1 VPLPRQLAL
10 RDADRLRRY
19 REYLDYHEGRR
30 GAPPSLRRGRERTL
44 VFNYAR
50 SIVEKGAAYLVTDH
64 RPVVVSAPSEA
75 LWEEAERL
83 LHATWDAND
92 LARLD
97 IETEV
102 DAAVLGDGAFKVTW
116 DDDEGRVVVSSPDVQ
131 GIFAW
136 WAGDDVRRVQ
146 RVVSRYEVDGLETI
160 ESWTAREF
168 ELWVDGALAERRPN
182 PYGLIPFVI
191 YPNLP
196 RPKQFWGMSDIEPLR
211 EPLEE
216 LNRAFTQ
223 LSRILELSGN
233 PIAVLEN
240 VEEARDIAVQ
250 PGAVWEVPERARAY
264 LLDLLQGGGVRL
276 HVEYVDLVY
285 RALHDLS
292 EVPRIAFGDG
302 SREQSGIALQVE
314 LDPLLRRVERKRLI
328 RTAAMRQ
335 RDRLILAVAGHH
347 LGRSFAGIE
356 TTVAWAP
363 ALRIAAG
370 ESGDGTRPG
379 IPQGIPRCI
388 PQGTPAGTGALA
400 LTDLTATQALA
411 SI

>member
-1 VPLPRQLAL
+1 MERLMTAGSVIVARAVAEMPLPKLLTL
-10 RDADRLRRY
+10 RDTDRLRRY

-30 GAPPSLRRGRERTL
+30 GAPASLRRGRERTL
-44 VFNYAR
+44 TFNYAR
-50 SIVEKGAAYLVTDH
+50 SIVEKGAAYLVTEH
-64 RPVVVSAPSEA
+64 RPVVTAAPSEA
-75 LWEEAERL
+75 IRAASARILDEV
-83 LHATWDAND
+83 WDAND

-97 IETEV
+97 VETEV

-116 DDDEGRVVVSSPDVQ
+116 DEAEGRVVVSAPDVQ

-146 RVVSRYEVDGLETI
+146 RVVLRYLVDGVESV
-160 ESWTAREF
+160 ESWTVGEF
-168 ELWVDGALAERRPN
+168 ELWVDGERAEHRPN
-182 PYGLIPFVI
+182 PYGVIPFVI

-292 EVPRIAFGDG
+292 EVPRVAFGDG
-302 SREQSGIALQVE
+302 RADQSGVALQVQ
-314 LDPLLRRVERKRLI
+314 LDPLLRRVARKRLI
-328 RTAAMRQ
+328 RAAAMRR
-335 RDRLILAVAGHH
+335 RDRLILRVAGHH
-347 LGRSFAGIE
+347 LGQSSEGVETGIE
-356 TTVAWAP
+356 WTPTLSEPTRTGEAQEGAP
-363 ALRIAAG
+363 
-370 ESGDGTRPG
+370 GT
-379 IPQGIPRCI
+379 
-388 PQGTPAGTGALA
+388 
-400 LTDLTATQALA
+400 
-411 SI
+411 SS

>member
-1 VPLPRQLAL
+1 MTAVPGPGLRSGARTGNGVPLPQQLAL

-30 GAPPSLRRGRERTL
+30 GAPPSLRRGRERML

-50 SIVEKGAAYLVTDH
+50 AIVEKGAAYLVTEH
-64 RPVVVSAPSEA
+64 RPVVTSAPSEA
-75 LWEEAERL
+75 VRDEAERL
-83 LHATWDAND
+83 LRATWEAND

-97 IETEV
+97 VETEV
-102 DAAVLGDGAFKVTW
+102 DAAVLGDGAYKVTW
-116 DDDEGRVVVSSPDVQ
+116 DDEEQRAVVSAPDVQ

-136 WAGDDVRRVQ
+136 WAGNDVRRLR
-146 RVVSRYEVDGLETI
+146 RVASRYSVDGVETV
-160 ESWTAREF
+160 ESWTADEF
-168 ELWVDGALAERRPN
+168 ELWAGGERVERRAN
-182 PYGLIPFVI
+182 PYGAIPYVI
-191 YPNLP
+191 YPNIP

-240 VEEARDIAVQ
+240 VEEVRDIAVQ

-302 SREQSGIALQVE
+302 NREQSGIALQVE
-314 LDPLLRRVERKRLI
+314 LDPLLRRVARKRLI
-328 RTAAMRQ
+328 RTAAMRR

-347 LGRSFAGIE
+347 LGHPYEGVE
-356 TTVAWAP
+356 TIVEWEPVVTDGYPHAAQP
-363 ALRIAAG
+363 RIGPPISG
-370 ESGDGTRPG
+370 E
-379 IPQGIPRCI
+379 
-388 PQGTPAGTGALA
+388 
-400 LTDLTATQALA
+400 A
-411 SI
+411 SS

>member
-1 VPLPRQLAL
+1 MSASAVGQTSNDASEETPLPRLLAQ

-19 REYLDYHEGRR
+19 REYLDFHEGRR
-30 GAPPSLRRGRERTL
+30 GAPASPRGVRSRERTL

-50 SIVEKGAAYLVTDH
+50 SIVEKGAAYLVTEH
-64 RPVVVSAPSEA
+64 RPVVTTAPSEA
-75 LWEEAERL
+75 VRAEAERV
-83 LHATWDAND
+83 LHETWDAND

-97 IETEV
+97 VETEV
-102 DAAVLGDGAFKVTW
+102 DTAVLGDGAYKVTW
-116 DDDEGRVVVSSPDVQ
+116 DDEEGRVVVSAPDVQ
-131 GIFAW
+131 GLFAW
-136 WAGDDVRRVQ
+136 WAGDDVRRLR
-146 RVVSRYEVDGLETI
+146 RVASRYEVDGVEVV
-160 ESWTAREF
+160 EAWTSQRF
-168 ELWVDGALAERRPN
+168 ELWADGERIEEREN
-182 PYGLIPFVI
+182 PYGAIPFVL

-240 VEEARDIAVQ
+240 VEEARDIAVS
-250 PGAVWEVPERARAY
+250 PGAVWEVPEQARAY

-292 EVPRIAFGDG
+292 EVPRVAFGEG
-302 SREQSGIALQVE
+302 RSLQSGVALRVE
-314 LDPLLRRVERKRLI
+314 LDPLIRRVARKRLT
-328 RTAAMRQ
+328 RTAAMRR

-347 LGRSFAGIE
+347 LGRSFEGVE
-356 TTVAWAP
+356 TTVEWSPVLAEDTLGGASTSAP
-363 ALRIAAG
+363 AAA
-370 ESGDGTRPG
+370 TRDVG
-379 IPQGIPRCI
+379 HEVV
-388 PQGTPAGTGALA
+388 ADAA
-400 LTDLTATQALA
+400 
-411 SI
+411 